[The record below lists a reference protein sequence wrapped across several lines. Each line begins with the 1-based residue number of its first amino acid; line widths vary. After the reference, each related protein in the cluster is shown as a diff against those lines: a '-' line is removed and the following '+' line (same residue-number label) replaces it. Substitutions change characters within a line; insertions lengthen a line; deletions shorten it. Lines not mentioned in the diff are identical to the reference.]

1 MSESKK
7 YEFQYQHFNN
17 SSNSQPFYGIL
28 DLSQGNSIM
37 ISLKRLRKHNIAN
50 HVLTDGQG
58 ILEGNRFKKYFSR

>member
-28 DLSQGNSIM
+28 DLSQGNSI

-50 HVLTDGQG
+50 HVLKEYLKIFIFYLLPKGR
-58 ILEGNRFKKYFSR
+58 ISF